1 MSHRSYS
8 LRPFVWLLLLSLA
21 FFAAIWPVLGQQDP
35 ETPLQKAI
43 DRADA
48 GLHRKTR
55 IAGGRDASIADN
67 PWQVALVGISPVFQS
82 NADAQFCGGSIVASR
97 WVLTA
102 AHCVDAPTKDSE
114 VAILVGT
121 ASLLS
126 GGRRISLVVGGIH
139 IHKQYDYLTNNND
152 IALLE
157 TSQDLPGTPIAGWL
171 ASDPEND
178 GQDVRIT
185 GWGALSWQKS
195 PPMSA
200 VLQAADPDPK
210 IINRNLC
217 NEVDSHNNRVLST
230 MICIGNWY
238 SGQQDSCDRDS
249 GGPATSL
256 VGGKRKLIGIT
267 SFGAQHCATPKKP
280 GVYTRVSQF
289 AKWVHDTSGNAI
301 NWTPAS

>member
-1 MSHRSYS
+1 MPHRSYS
-8 LRPFVWLLLLSLA
+8 LRPSVWLFLLSLA
-21 FFAAIWPVLGQQDP
+21 FFATRPVHGQQDR

-43 DRADA
+43 DRAKA
-48 GLHRKTR
+48 GLHRNTR

-67 PWQVALVGISPVFQS
+67 PWQVALVGTSLQN

-114 VAILVGT
+114 VSILVGT

-126 GGRRISLVVGGIH
+126 GGRRIPLVVGGIH
-139 IHKQYDYLTNNND
+139 IHKQYHYSTNEND

-157 TSQDLPGTPIAGWL
+157 TSEDIPGTPIAGWL

-195 PPMSA
+195 PPMSV

-210 IINRNLC
+210 IINHQLC
-217 NEVDSHNNRVLST
+217 NGIDSYNNQVLNT
-230 MICIGNWY
+230 MICIGNWGT
-238 SGQQDSCDRDS
+238 GQQDSCDRDS

-256 VGGKRKLIGIT
+256 VAGKRKLIGIT

-289 AKWVHDTSGNAI
+289 TKWVHDTSRNVI

>member
-1 MSHRSYS
+1 MPHRSYS
-8 LRPFVWLLLLSLA
+8 LRTSVWLFLLSLA
-21 FFAAIWPVLGQQDP
+21 FLATRPVHGQQDR

-43 DRADA
+43 ERAKA
-48 GLHRKTR
+48 GLHRNTR
-55 IAGGRDASIADN
+55 IAGGRDASLADN
-67 PWQVALVGISPVFQS
+67 PWQVALVGTSPFFQG
-82 NADAQFCGGSIVASR
+82 NADAQFCGGSIVALR

-102 AHCVDAPTKDSE
+102 AHCVDVPTKDSE

-121 ASLLS
+121 ASLLN
-126 GGRRISLVVGGIH
+126 GGRRISLVAGGIH
-139 IHKQYDYLTNNND
+139 IHEHYDYSTKNND

-157 TSQDLPGTPIAGWL
+157 TSADLPGTPIAGWL
-171 ASDPEND
+171 ANDSEND

-195 PPMSA
+195 PPMS
-200 VLQAADPDPK
+200 VMLQAADPDPK
-210 IINRNLC
+210 IVNRKLC
-217 NEVDSHNNRVLST
+217 NGVDSYNNQVLNT
-230 MICIGNWY
+230 MICIGNWGT
-238 SGQQDSCDRDS
+238 GQQDSCDRDS

-256 VGGKRKLIGIT
+256 IAGKRKLIGIT

-289 AKWVHDTSGNAI
+289 TKWVHDTSRNII